1 MADSQTDAWFSILEE
16 QDDLFSS
23 DKDDRDDRDDRDDKD
38 DKDDMI
44 TEDEKKECQH
54 LTRITE
60 AGTMLCFDCGFAIT
74 QVISYDKDWRYY
86 GSDDTRKNSD
96 PNRCHI
102 RKVED
107 KSIFKD
113 VESYR
118 FPEKIVNTA
127 NDIYTQV
134 TNGKIYRGKSRK
146 AIIFGCIY
154 QSIKING
161 KAHTCE
167 SLRVLFGLD
176 RKSILKGLK
185 YVNLKAPKTMQ
196 HMRSRLPQTNELLEE
211 YMSKFDLRYEHR
223 GTLLTLAERIKN
235 RSTMINRSRPQS
247 IASAL
252 IYYYLCATR
261 GSNNVNM
268 ADFIDKVG
276 LSELTILKIYREIE
290 RVLARPIPSSSPP
303 ATVKDEDEEDEQDEE
318 EEEQDEEEEDE
329 QDENEQNQS

>member
-1 MADSQTDAWFSILEE
+1 MADSQTDEWFSILEE
-16 QDDLFSS
+16 HDELFPSDAEEIDNDNDL
-23 DKDDRDDRDDRDDKD
+23 
-38 DKDDMI
+38 
-44 TEDEKKECQH
+44 EDEIEIDPQEKDVKHVVVHEEKKMPTCQH

-211 YMSKFDLRYEHR
+211 YMGKFDLRYEHK
-223 GTLLTLAERIKN
+223 GTLLALADRIKN

-290 RVLARPIPSSSPP
+290 RVLARPVPPSMEPETNTS
-303 ATVKDEDEEDEQDEE
+303 
-318 EEEQDEEEEDE
+318 
-329 QDENEQNQS
+329 

>member
-1 MADSQTDAWFSILEE
+1 MSDSQTDEWFSILEQHA
-16 QDDLFSS
+16 QDEEDG
-23 DKDDRDDRDDRDDKD
+23 DEEDGMEEADD
-38 DKDDMI
+38 
-44 TEDEKKECQH
+44 EEKECQH

-60 AGTMLCFDCGFAIT
+60 AGTLLCFDCGYAIT

-127 NDIYTQV
+127 NEIYTQV

-161 KAHTCE
+161 KPHTCE

-196 HMRSRLPQTNELLEE
+196 HIRSRLPQTNELLEE
-211 YMSKFDLRYEHR
+211 YMSKFDLRMDHR
-223 GTLLTLAERIKN
+223 ASLLTLADRIKN
-235 RSTMINRSRPQS
+235 RSTIINRSRPQS

-252 IYYYLCATR
+252 IYYYLCVTR

-290 RVLARPIPSSSPP
+290 RVLSRPVPSSNAP
-303 ATVKDEDEEDEQDEE
+303 KEEPKEEPEE
-318 EEEQDEEEEDE
+318 EPQEEPETM
-329 QDENEQNQS
+329 NESDTMNELDTKQSES